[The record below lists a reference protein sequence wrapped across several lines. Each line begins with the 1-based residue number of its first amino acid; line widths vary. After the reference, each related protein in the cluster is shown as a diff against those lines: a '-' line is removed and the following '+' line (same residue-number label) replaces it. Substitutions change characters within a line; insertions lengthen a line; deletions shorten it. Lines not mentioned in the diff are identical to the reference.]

1 MSSMNAYTLKIA
13 VLSDLY
19 YNYRDQEPYKEFA
32 EYNDIGLPLAYVVH
46 NNLAEIGPEGRV
58 FIEETYDLLCSA
70 MDINPED
77 EYHTFED
84 MIDDHEMRNEEE

>member
-46 NNLAEIGPEGRV
+46 NDLAEIDRKSV
-58 FIEETYDLLCSA
+58 V
-70 MDINPED
+70 
-77 EYHTFED
+77 
-84 MIDDHEMRNEEE
+84 

>member
-1 MSSMNAYTLKIA
+1 MSSMNAYALKIA

-19 YNYRDQEPYKEFA
+19 YNYRDQDPYKEFA

-70 MDINPED
+70 MDINPEE
-77 EYHTFED
+77 EYHSFED
-84 MIDDHEMRNEEE
+84 MLNEHSMKTEEE